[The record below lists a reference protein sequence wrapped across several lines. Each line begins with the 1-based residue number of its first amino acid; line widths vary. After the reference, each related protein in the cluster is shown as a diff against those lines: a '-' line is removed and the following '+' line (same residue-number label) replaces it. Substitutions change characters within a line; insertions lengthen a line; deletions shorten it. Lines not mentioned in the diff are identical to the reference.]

1 MQPLAERPLR
11 PRVILRLH
19 RPKPGNHIGR
29 LRPARTDQ
37 LLVAEPLPQHIGPVH
52 QRAHGRQ
59 DTELPCRKPQLA
71 LVAALAH
78 LEGDVDS
85 TGSMQVAPLALTQAT
100 LSAVARHVPVPTY
113 DRGRLRQSI
122 VHLGVG
128 GFHRA
133 HQAVYLDDLAQ
144 RGITSD
150 WGERGVGLLPGD
162 RRMAD
167 ALIPQACLYT
177 VVERSAG
184 GDSARVVGSMTDY
197 AFAPADPER
206 VLRMLTDP
214 STRIVSLTITE
225 GGYNVDD
232 KTGVFDTENEAV
244 RADIA
249 ESAAPKTV
257 FGYVCT
263 ALARRRAERVAPFT
277 VLSCDNLQGNGKVAR
292 TAFISFARL
301 RDAALAEWM
310 EANVAFPNGMV
321 DRITPQ
327 TTDADRSLVT
337 ETFGIAD
344 AWPVMT
350 ESFKQWVIEDR
361 FSNGRPPLEEV
372 GVQIVPDVHPYETMK
387 LRLLNASH
395 QAMAY
400 LGFLAGYRYADEVM
414 ADPDFRTFIARFMD
428 DEVTGLLPPV
438 PGIDLTE
445 YKRTLIERFANPKIK
460 DTLARLATDGSDRMP
475 KFVLPS
481 VAEAL
486 AQGRPHRLL
495 TLVVAGFIRYLRG
508 VDEQGQPIALNDSRA
523 DELRPLAQAS
533 KDDPRPVLAVRR
545 VFGDLGDN
553 AAWVAELAGAL
564 RELDHRGARAMVRWA
579 LQAT

>member
-1 MQPLAERPLR
+1 MER
-11 PRVILRLH
+11 
-19 RPKPGNHIGR
+19 
-29 LRPARTDQ
+29 
-37 LLVAEPLPQHIGPVH
+37 
-52 QRAHGRQ
+52 
-59 DTELPCRKPQLA
+59 
-71 LVAALAH
+71 
-78 LEGDVDS
+78 
-85 TGSMQVAPLALTQAT
+85 TGSTQTAPLALSQAT
-100 LSAVARHVPVPTY
+100 LSAVGGRVPVPTY
-113 DRGRLRQSI
+113 DRTKLRPSI

-133 HQAVYLDDLAQ
+133 HQAMYLDDLAQ
-144 RGITSD
+144 RGITLE
-150 WGERGVGLLPGD
+150 WGERGVGLLPFD

-167 ALIPQACLYT
+167 ALIPQDCLYT
-177 VVERSAG
+177 VVERSAA
-184 GDSARVVGSMTDY
+184 GDVARVVGSLTDY
-197 AFAPADPER
+197 VFAPQAPER
-206 VLRMLTDP
+206 VLELLTDP

-232 KTGVFDTENEAV
+232 KTGVFDAENPAV
-244 RADIA
+244 RADIGA
-249 ESAAPKTV
+249 EAAPQTV
-257 FGYVCT
+257 FGYVCS
-263 ALARRRAERVAPFT
+263 ALARRRAAGIAPFT

-292 TAFISFARL
+292 TAFLSFARL
-301 RDAALAEWM
+301 RDDALANWM
-310 EANVAFPNGMV
+310 EANVTFPNGMV

-327 TTDADRSLVT
+327 TTDADRAMVT

-400 LGFLAGYRYADEVM
+400 LGILAGYRYADEVM
-414 ADPDFRTFIARFMD
+414 GDAELRTFIARFMD
-428 DEVTGLLPPV
+428 DEVTDLLPPV
-438 PGIDLTE
+438 PGIDLTD
-445 YKRTLIERFANPKIK
+445 YKRTLLERFANPKIK

-481 VAEAL
+481 LAEAL

-495 TLVVAGFIRYLRG
+495 TLVVAAFIRYLRAI
-508 VDEQGQPIALNDSRA
+508 DEQGQPIALNDRNA

-553 AAWVAELAGAL
+553 EKWVAELTETL
-564 RELDHRGARAMVRWA
+564 RQLDDRGARAMVRSA
-579 LQAT
+579 LQAA